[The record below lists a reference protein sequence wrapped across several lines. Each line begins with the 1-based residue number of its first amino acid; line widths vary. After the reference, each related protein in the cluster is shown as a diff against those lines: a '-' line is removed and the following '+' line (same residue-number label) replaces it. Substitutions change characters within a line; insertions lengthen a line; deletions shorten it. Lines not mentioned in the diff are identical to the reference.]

1 MIAKQ
6 RRMKQTM
13 IQRKWVAA
21 LALLMGVCGCSD
33 NGYRGTEPVDPDDAD
48 KTLVPVSLSLGK
60 IVTIETTKGA
70 GAIDDTEGSLGK
82 QIWSGSKVNVFAFRD
97 VASCDERAAAV
108 SADVPAPGCLIDG
121 GGEEASADYGLVTTV
136 NADGQM
142 LTLPRQIFYPT
153 VKDATYNFFAFFCD
167 AKRGEE
173 GVSRTA
179 DRVSFPIEIDGTN
192 DVMTAYAGRSNFDW
206 NRYDRSRFDD
216 ETARHI
222 EAWAY
227 SVYTERRQITPIF
240 NFRHHLVRFRFD
252 LYAGAPED
260 SVTVRSVELLDVP
273 YKAQFTVAVAPS
285 EDGLVDDSQLRLD
298 FDRDQTT
305 TLTLRERK
313 VETNPDGT
321 YRSSAMVQTTP
332 VGIAQETGSAL
343 NPYATKVA
351 SFGESLLVPTPDQMP
366 HGYQCRITITQHK
379 KRDNGTYEPAKTFYT
394 DMEMKLGDGNAFQAG
409 NVYTV
414 KLAIFGAKEV
424 KMNTTLTRWEPGG
437 NVDMNED
444 DMVDYGNE

>member
-1 MIAKQ
+1 
-6 RRMKQTM
+6 M
-13 IQRKWVAA
+13 IQRKWTAA

-33 NGYRGTEPVDPDDAD
+33 NSYRGTEPVDPDDTD
-48 KTLVPVSLSLGK
+48 KTRVPVSLSLGK

-70 GAIDDTEGSLGK
+70 GAIDDTDGSLGK

-97 VASCDERAAAV
+97 VASCDERATDV
-108 SADVPAPGCLIDG
+108 SADVSAPGCLIDG
-121 GGEEASADYGLVTTV
+121 GGEEAANDYGLVATV
-136 NADGQM
+136 NADGQV

-167 AKRGEE
+167 ARRGEG

-179 DRVSFPIEIDGTN
+179 DQISFPIEIDGTN
-192 DVMTAYAGRSNFDW
+192 DVMTAYAGRSNFQWD
-206 NRYDRSRFDD
+206 RYDRSRFDD
-216 ETARHI
+216 VTASRI
-222 EAWAY
+222 ESWAY

-240 NFRHHLVRFRFD
+240 RFRHHLVRFRFD

-260 SVTVRSVELLDVP
+260 SVTVRSVELLDMP
-273 YKAQFTVAVAPS
+273 YKAQFTVAVAPG

-305 TLTLRERK
+305 MFTLRERK
-313 VETNPDGT
+313 VTNDQDGN
-321 YRSSAMVQTTP
+321 YQSSTMTATTP
-332 VGIAQETGSAL
+332 VGIAQGTGSATS
-343 NPYATKVA
+343 PYDTKVA
-351 SFGESLLVPTPDQMP
+351 SFGESLLVPAPDQMP

-379 KRDNGTYEPAKTFYT
+379 KRNNGTYQEIGTFYT
-394 DMEMKLGDGNAFQAG
+394 DMEMKLADGELFKAG

-424 KMNTTLTRWEPGG
+424 KMNTTLTPWNDGG
-437 NVDMNED
+437 HVDMNED
-444 DMVDYGNE
+444 DIVDYENE